1 MSRERREAA
10 PRGGSAYGLH
20 FPLHVGTE
28 VAISHVNGDP
38 DRPIIVGSVPNP
50 ETLTPVV
57 SDNATQS
64 VIRTRAG
71 IHVEFEDDA

>member
-1 MSRERREAA
+1 VQTASGA
-10 PRGGSAYGLH
+10 GYGMH

-50 ETLTPVV
+50 ETLTPVA